1 MKLISKYFMMAFCLF
16 LVTNEVVAQEK
27 KYYANAP
34 SENATNVYFGDPH
47 IHTRVSLDAK
57 RFGVTMGPEVPMT
70 TQERAYSS
78 PIWYIPI

>member
-1 MKLISKYFMMAFCLF
+1 MNLLSKYLMMAFCLC
-16 LVTNEVVAQEK
+16 LLTTKVHAQGK
-27 KYYANAP
+27 KQYGNAP

-78 PIWYIPI
+78 PIWYIPN